1 MSKRGAGES
10 GPPPAGGRTPW
21 GVRVLVYVLL
31 AAFALYSGLHTWRD
45 VVRGRTVHVGH
56 LADLTV
62 GGAGMVLERWGPGL
76 ARAGAAVRAGTVAVA
91 AFRATHPG
99 WVALAVR
106 GADGRWNRVFGPR
119 PPRAVLAA
127 RCAVGSACVAALER
141 TRRAAKSRLWLM
153 RAAGRDTLYGA
164 QSLAAFAPLWSRF
177 PVRATDRLYLRG
189 PQGAVVR
196 VWPPAGGP
204 APVDSPAAMRVL
216 AWRAVPG
223 MAVAFGVGATGASVR
238 AQWLGIVWPGA
249 LFLVSAALAAEAVL
263 RGFERHTAGAAAAV
277 AAEQARVRRVR
288 DLYAALSDTN
298 QLIVRHPQPEELFAT
313 TCRLLVERAGA
324 CAACIGWVEGGVD
337 DPVVRWVTRAGF
349 VEAEAAIDPAEAL
362 ARKAVI
368 TGRTQRAAARTYCAG
383 YRGRGGAAQLAL
395 PIRRGADIVAVLWL
409 YAGRV
414 ALEDRAERALLEEM
428 VLDLG
433 FSLEDTAQRRRLE
446 HAAEHDALT
455 GLVNRRRLV
464 RALQEAQRGDAA
476 GALAVF
482 YLEGLREVNT
492 TLGHSAGDEILS
504 VAAMRLQVAATARA
518 GALAARGDGDRLF
531 LMLPGVGSDKVARRV
546 NEVQEAL
553 AAPLHLSGG
562 EDLRVESAV
571 GWACWPEY
579 WNGSAALM
587 GRAELA
593 LEAARARGPG
603 ECAGFEPEL
612 EERAHMARRVRREF
626 EPALERGELTLYYQP
641 VLDLATGAVQ
651 GMEALVRWITPDG
664 GVRAPAA
671 FLPQVEQDPR
681 LLRELG
687 RFVLGEALSRIA
699 AWSRVGLAVDV
710 AVNIGASHLTDPA
723 FSEDLDGALADHGA
737 QIRHRLLIE
746 ITESAYLRERGAA
759 AVALEAA
766 RTRGV
771 RTVLDDFGTAYASLS
786 YLQDLPVDRIKI
798 DRSFTSRLLQGWREE
813 AIVGGVVM
821 TARLLGLDLVA
832 EGVEND
838 AQAGLLRHLGC
849 PKIQGYRIA
858 RPMPAEQ
865 AEAWLRAWDPAPWA
879 HAEGGVLTPLFDR
892 AEVLALALQDW
903 GGVHALACAAPPDP
917 PDRYSWLRAADGRSP
932 FGRWLAG
939 SGRDRYGRDPAFQ
952 ALAAEQETLTRA
964 ARRLTASL
972 DGGGRAQVE
981 EDEARTLVERY
992 DALLRRLSTLPLTP
1006 GEAV

>member
-1 MSKRGAGES
+1 
-10 GPPPAGGRTPW
+10 
-21 GVRVLVYVLL
+21 VLVYVLL

-45 VVRGRTVHVGH
+45 IVRGRSVHVGH

-62 GGAGMVLERWGPGL
+62 GGAGMALERWGPGL
-76 ARAGAAVRAGTVAVA
+76 ARAGAAVRAGAVAVA

-99 WVALAVR
+99 WVALSVR
-106 GADGRWNRVFGPR
+106 GADGRWRRVFGPQ

-127 RCAVGSACVAALER
+127 RCAVGSACVAGLER
-141 TRRAAKSRLWLM
+141 TRRAAYGVGESRLWLM
-153 RAAGRDTLYGA
+153 RAVGGDTLYGA
-164 QSLAAFAPLWSRF
+164 QSLAALAPLWSQF

-189 PQGAVVR
+189 PHGAVVR
-196 VWPPAGGP
+196 VWPPAGGSTP
-204 APVDSPAAMRVL
+204 DAGPSAMRVL

-223 MAVAFGVGATGASVR
+223 AAVAFGVGATGASMR
-238 AQWLGIVWPGA
+238 AQWWRIVWPGA
-249 LFLVSAALAAEAVL
+249 LFLLSAALAAEGVL
-263 RGFERHTAGAAAAV
+263 RGFARHTARAAAAV

-324 CAACIGWVEGGVD
+324 CAVCIGWVEGGVD
-337 DPVVRWVTRAGF
+337 DPVVRWVTRFGS
-349 VEAEAAIDPAEAL
+349 VEAEAAVDPAGAL

-383 YRGRGGAAQLAL
+383 YRGKGGAAQLAL
-395 PIRRGADIVAVLWL
+395 PIRRGADIAAVLWL
-409 YAGRV
+409 YSGRV

-464 RALQEAQRGDAA
+464 RALQEAQRGDAV

-482 YLEGLREVNT
+482 YLEGLREVNA
-492 TLGHSAGDEILS
+492 TLGHSAGDEILG

-518 GALAARGDGDRLF
+518 GVLAARGDGDRFF

-553 AAPLHLSGG
+553 VAPLRLSGG
-562 EDLRVESAV
+562 EDLRVESTA

-612 EERAHMARRVRREF
+612 EERAHVARRVRREF
-626 EPALERGELTLYYQP
+626 EPALKRGELTLYYQP
-641 VLDLATGAVQ
+641 VLNLATGAVR
-651 GMEALVRWITPDG
+651 GMEALARWIAPDG
-664 GVRAPAA
+664 VVRAPGA

-687 RFVLGEALSRIA
+687 RFVLREALSRIA
-699 AWSRVGLAVDV
+699 AWSHAGLVVDV

-723 FSEDLDGALADHGA
+723 FSEDLDGALADHNA

-746 ITESAYLRERGAA
+746 ITESAYLGERGAA

-766 RTRGV
+766 RARGV

-798 DRSFTSRLLQGWREE
+798 DSSFTSRLLQGRREE

-832 EGVEND
+832 EGVESD

-879 HAEGGVLTPLFDR
+879 HAEEGVLTPLFDR

-903 GGVHALACAAPPDP
+903 GGVHALARGTPADP
-917 PDRYSWLRAADGRSP
+917 SNHYSWLRTADGRSP

-952 ALAAEQETLTRA
+952 ALVAEQEALTRA
-964 ARRLTASL
+964 ARLLTASL
-972 DGGGRAQVE
+972 DGGGRAQE
-981 EDEARTLVERY
+981 EEAARTLVGRY
-992 DALLRRLSTLPLTP
+992 DALLRRLGALPLTP
-1006 GEAV
+1006 GEAI

>member
-1 MSKRGAGES
+1 
-10 GPPPAGGRTPW
+10 
-21 GVRVLVYVLL
+21 VLVYVLL
-31 AAFALYSGLHTWRD
+31 ASFALYSGLYTWRD

-56 LADLTV
+56 LADLTA
-62 GGAGMVLERWGPGL
+62 GGAGMALERWGRGL
-76 ARAGAAVRAGTVAVA
+76 AQAGAAVRAGAGAVA
-91 AFRATHPG
+91 AFRATHPE

-106 GADGRWNRVFGPR
+106 GAGGRWRRVFGPQ

-127 RCAVGSACVAALER
+127 HCVVGAGCVAALER
-141 TRRAAKSRLWLM
+141 TRRAVHGVGKGRLWLM
-153 RAAGRDTLYGA
+153 RAVGRGTLYGA
-164 QSLAAFAPLWSRF
+164 QSLAALAPLWSRF
-177 PVRATDRLYLRG
+177 PARAADRLYLRG
-189 PQGAVVR
+189 PQGSVVR

-204 APVDSPAAMRVL
+204 APADGPAAMRVL

-223 MAVAFGVGATGASVR
+223 TAVAFGAGATGASVR
-238 AQWLGIVWPGA
+238 AQWWGIVWPEA
-249 LFLVSAALAAEAVL
+249 LFLVSTALVAEGVM
-263 RGFERHTAGAAAAV
+263 RGFERRAAHAAVAV

-324 CAACIGWVEGGVD
+324 CAARIGWVEGGVG
-337 DPVVRWVTRAGF
+337 DPVVRWVTRAGS
-349 VEAEAAIDPAEAL
+349 VETEAATDPGAI

-368 TGRTQRAAARTYCAG
+368 TGRTQRAAARTYSAG
-383 YRGRGGAAQLAL
+383 YRRGGGVAQLAL
-395 PIRRGADIVAVLWL
+395 PIRRGADIAAVLWL

-414 ALEDRAERALLEEM
+414 GLEDRAERALLEEM

-446 HAAEHDALT
+446 YAAEHDALT
-455 GLVNRRRLV
+455 GLVNRRCLV

-476 GALAVF
+476 GVLAVF
-482 YLEGLREVNT
+482 YLEGLREVNA

-504 VAAMRLQVAATARA
+504 VAATRLQAVAAARA
-518 GALAARGDGDRLF
+518 GILAARGDGDRFF
-531 LMLPGVGSDKVARRV
+531 LMLPGVGSEEAARRV
-546 NEVQEAL
+546 NEVQEVL
-553 AAPLHLSGG
+553 AAPLRLSGG
-562 EDLRVESAV
+562 EDLRVESAA
-571 GWACWPEY
+571 GWARWPEH

-593 LEAARARGPG
+593 LEAAHARGPG

-612 EERAHMARRVRREF
+612 EERAHAARRVRREF

-651 GMEALVRWITPDG
+651 GMEALVRWIMPDG
-664 GVRAPAA
+664 GVRLPGA

-699 AWSRVGLAVDV
+699 AWSRAGLAVDV

-723 FSEDLDGALADHGA
+723 FLEDLDGALAGYGA
-737 QIRHRLLIE
+737 QIGRRLLIE
-746 ITESAYLRERGAA
+746 ITESAYLGERGAA

-766 RTRGV
+766 RARGV

-798 DRSFTSRLLQGWREE
+798 DGSFTSRLLQGRREE

-832 EGVEND
+832 EGVESD
-838 AQAGLLRHLGC
+838 AQAELLRHLGC
-849 PKIQGYRIA
+849 PKLQGYRIA

-865 AEAWLRAWDPAPWA
+865 AEAWLRDWDPTPWA
-879 HAEGGVLTPLFDR
+879 HAEEGVLTPLFDR

-903 GGVHALACAAPPDP
+903 GGVRALARAAGGEPADP
-917 PDRYSWLRAADGRSP
+917 PGCCPWLRAADGRSP

-952 ALAAEQETLTRA
+952 ALAAEQESLARA
-964 ARRLTASL
+964 ARRLTAPL
-972 DGGGRAQVE
+972 DGGERAQRE
-981 EDEARTLVERY
+981 EAARSLVGRY
-992 DALLRRLSTLPLTP
+992 DVLLRRLGALPLTP
-1006 GEAV
+1006 GGAV